1 MSPQPVDYFIPNAP
15 MMPIAKAEDMAR
27 SRARRA
33 FHRGAWVGAAA
44 MAAGIFAAEMVNG
57 DTIKIGRMHINGQLS
72 SPTTVTLA
80 PSSVPGQLATVTMQN
95 EYVNQGR
102 DDGTYTLSIDGLTID
117 ARFTWDKDPILGSDR
132 IEVAPPVGVT
142 CQPTDCGITVPE
154 GQTGTIVLFEFV
166 GF

>member
-33 FHRGAWVGAAA
+33 FHCGAWVGAAA

-57 DTIKIGRMHINGQLS
+57 ETLHI
-72 SPTTVTLA
+72 
-80 PSSVPGQLATVTMQN
+80 
-95 EYVNQGR
+95 
-102 DDGTYTLSIDGLTID
+102 
-117 ARFTWDKDPILGSDR
+117 
-132 IEVAPPVGVT
+132 
-142 CQPTDCGITVPE
+142 
-154 GQTGTIVLFEFV
+154 GQTGTIVLFDFV